1 MAGGAYGSTS
11 HDEKEGRI
19 SRALITA
26 GLAGLTLTVLALL
39 AAGSSAAGRR
49 DATKRPSAL
58 LGVKQLRLP
67 MLEQTEAQ
75 KEEVRKLL
83 ESGSYNFAF
92 GDSVVPA
99 AGTGGHE
106 AMVSKAPTAQSLHLE
121 PKTKAGVVARIAAK
135 HAAAAAAAGA
145 AVRPRHLQ
153 GGATIHLGLRDHEVT
168 VDTLPRR
175 EEAVAQKKVRA
186 DPLTDDIVQGHY
198 QIQ

>member
-1 MAGGAYGSTS
+1 MALADKSS
-11 HDEKEGRI
+11 LDR
-19 SRALITA
+19 TA
-26 GLAGLTLTVLALL
+26 GSPL
-39 AAGSSAAGRR
+39 AAGSAAGRR
-49 DATKRPSAL
+49 GAATRPPSAL
-58 LGVKQLRLP
+58 LGVKQLRLS

-99 AGTGGHE
+99 
-106 AMVSKAPTAQSLHLE
+106 MVSKAPTAQSLHLE
-121 PKTKAGVVARIAAK
+121 PKTKAGAVARISAK
-135 HAAAAAAAGA
+135 HAAAAAAARA

-168 VDTLPRR
+168 VDTLPSR

-198 QIQ
+198 EIQ